1 MQGNARSTCP
11 SSKHR
16 SAHKYHWQCLTGWR
30 STLRFQSSVQKQN
43 GSFGIRRSALMC
55 CWSLRCFAGF
65 GGGSASMQKS
75 WLFCLPLLNFWQR
88 RPPRPSSDKS
98 GDEEMMRSFARKL
111 LDPRC
116 PPSLAGQCC
125 RPPAPIRPGPRGLRQ
140 TGTAMVGSGSR
151 TESWHSCGQ
160 QFHFCCC
167 SRHYNRL
174 RFDVRRYNKYAKL

>member
-111 LDPRC
+111 LDPAAHLRWLV
-116 PPSLAGQCC
+116 SA
-125 RPPAPIRPGPRGLRQ
+125 AGLRLPFVR
-140 TGTAMVGSGSR
+140 GPEGFVKR
-151 TESWHSCGQ
+151 E
-160 QFHFCCC
+160 
-167 SRHYNRL
+167 L
-174 RFDVRRYNKYAKL
+174 RW